1 LGERRL
7 PFAVS
12 QRRGLALLATACGPR
27 VVIVTG
33 TTLGLKATPGDGN
46 TRPPQV
52 TLGYKRAEA
61 AIVPTN
67 GMAATRDGSDA
78 FSTMAAFDF
87 RTRWFGQTELS
98 SFVGTG
104 FAVREI
110 QGEGNGMEF
119 EEQFFAASSVKAV
132 PEPLQNRRKA
142 LAQQLRGM
150 NDSQSRQVLTR
161 LGQPLKPGH
170 VAREDVQDAIMA
182 ADGEESVKAL
192 EDAFAAVGH

>member
-1 LGERRL
+1 
-7 PFAVS
+7 
-12 QRRGLALLATACGPR
+12 
-27 VVIVTG
+27 
-33 TTLGLKATPGDGN
+33 
-46 TRPPQV
+46 
-52 TLGYKRAEA
+52 
-61 AIVPTN
+61 
-67 GMAATRDGSDA
+67 
-78 FSTMAAFDF
+78 
-87 RTRWFGQTELS
+87 
-98 SFVGTG
+98 
-104 FAVREI
+104 
-110 QGEGNGMEF
+110 MEF

-132 PEPLQNRRKA
+132 PEPLQDRRKA